1 MRGFWTLGALAALAL
16 AGCGGGSSEAEEPA
30 APAGYRFVQVAS
42 GLESPVHVSAPRNQ
56 PGRLYV
62 VEQEGRIRIVQNG
75 RITGTLL
82 DIRSQVQCCGEQGLL
97 SVAFHP
103 RYARNGKYYVN
114 YTDNRGDTRVVEY
127 RGKRRL
133 RQVFFVAQPYS
144 NHNGGQSAFGADGL
158 LYVGTG
164 DGGAGGDPENRA
176 QNLGS
181 RLGKMLAV
189 NVDRRAP
196 RPRLVGYGLRNP
208 WRFSFDRRT
217 GDLYIGDV
225 GQNSWEEVNVTRR
238 RSPGVENYGWD
249 VYEGRARFENKQPSG
264 NGQAGLPRRRL
275 SAWRRAL
282 RGQRR
287 LRLPRFGGA
296 GCGRPLLLRRQL
308 LRDRLELP
316 SGARAQRQ
324 TRAVHPRRPLVV
336 RRGRGRASFTRSRS
350 TAACTS
356 CAPLAESLPTFSH
369 VPEAGRRAA
378 ARGATALSSC
388 GRERLT
394 TGERNGPS
402 PFRDDPIRPFFA
414 FGLEGPTG
422 RVRRRPASAATR

>member
-1 MRGFWTLGALAALAL
+1 MRRFSTLAVLAAVAL
-16 AGCGGGSSEAEEPA
+16 TGCGGGSPEGDKPA
-30 APAGYRFVQVAS
+30 AAAGYRFVQVAS
-42 GLESPVHVSAPRNQ
+42 GLESPVHVSAPRDQ
-56 PGRLYV
+56 SGRIYV

-114 YTDNRGDTRVVEY
+114 YTDNGGDTRVVEY

-133 RQVFFVAQPYS
+133 RQVFFVEQPYS
-144 NHNGGQSAFGADGL
+144 NHNGGQSAFGPDGR

-181 RLGKMLAV
+181 RLGKMLAI

-196 RPRLVGYGLRNP
+196 RPQLVGYGLRNP

-225 GQNSWEEVNVTRR
+225 GQNSWEEVDFTRR
-238 RSPGVENYGWD
+238 RSPGIENYGWD

-264 NGQAGLPRRRL
+264 NGRL
-275 SAWRRAL
+275 VFPVFTYPL
-282 RGQRR
+282 D
-287 LRLPRFGGA
+287 GGHCA
-296 GCGRPLLLRRQL
+296 V
-308 LRDRLELP
+308 
-316 SGARAQRQ
+316 SGGF
-324 TRAVHPRRPLVV
+324 VY
-336 RRGRGRASFTRSRS
+336 RGRAVRS
-350 TAACTS
+350 A
-356 CAPLAESLPTFSH
+356 
-369 VPEAGRRAA
+369 AGRYFFGDNCSGTVWSFPARRA
-378 ARGATALSSC
+378 RSVRREPFSLGGLSSFGEDANGELYAVTLN
-388 GRERLT
+388 GRLYQLRS
-394 TGERNGPS
+394 G
-402 PFRDDPIRPFFA
+402 
-414 FGLEGPTG
+414 
-422 RVRRRPASAATR
+422 